1 MPGLHGVATVTQ
13 GVYAPGHMMKNQ
25 NHGFTLIELMV
36 TLAVLA
42 ILVVLAVPSFQD
54 YFQKARVRGTAD
66 QVTDLLARARAA
78 AVKSNMPVAIQA
90 NNDSVTWCVGARQP
104 PDPNAWAPRPD
115 TADPCVCTTDS
126 TACVVDGEQ
135 MVVLGSDIG
144 VGQRPSVVINGFNF
158 SYTPKLGGIS
168 NNGALSKSFLSG
180 TNSSLTVSST
190 NGRYQVQVI
199 VTPLG
204 QSYVC
209 VPDGQ
214 PAFFGYRVCPS

>member
-1 MPGLHGVATVTQ
+1 
-13 GVYAPGHMMKNQ
+13 MKNQ
-25 NHGFTLIELMV
+25 NRGFTLIELMV

-42 ILVVLAVPSFQD
+42 VLIVLAVPSFQD

-66 QVTDLLARARAA
+66 QVTDLLARARAV
-78 AVKSNMPVAIQA
+78 AVKSNMPVAVQA
-90 NNDSVTWCVGARQP
+90 NNDSGNWCVGARQP
-104 PDPNAWAPRPD
+104 GNPGAWEPRPD
-115 TADPCVCTTDS
+115 VATPCVCTTDS
-126 TACVVDGEQ
+126 SACMVDGEQ

-144 VGQRPSVVINGFNF
+144 AGQRPSVTINEFNF

-168 NNGALSKSFLSG
+168 DNAADKSFLSG
-180 TNSSLTVSST
+180 TNNSSLTVTST
-190 NGRYQVQVI
+190 NGRYELQVI

-209 VPDGQ
+209 VPDGK